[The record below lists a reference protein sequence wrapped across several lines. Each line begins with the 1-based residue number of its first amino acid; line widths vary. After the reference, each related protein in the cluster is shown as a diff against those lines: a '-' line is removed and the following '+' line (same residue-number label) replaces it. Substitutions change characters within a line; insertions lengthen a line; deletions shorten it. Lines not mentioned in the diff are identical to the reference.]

1 MTTQLR
7 RAAPPRRRAVRRL
20 LIGLAVV
27 MAVLLLAGGLA
38 VWRIWATADGLQRAD
53 DLLPARTPAPAGTPG
68 ADGTAAPTTGTPVI
82 AGSLNYVLMG
92 SDINAGGEEGRSD
105 VLMVAHV
112 PPTRD
117 KVYVI
122 SFPRD
127 MWVTIPGRGMAKI
140 NAAYAYGGPALTTR
154 TVESLVGVQMDHAA
168 KIDYEGFVGMTTELG
183 GVTVQN
189 KVASTKQVGGTTYT
203 WPAGPITLQGE
214 EALQYVRQ
222 RYELPHGDLDRA
234 ERQRAMVRAILGKLM
249 SRDVL
254 TNPAKIAGVMGSLGR
269 FVTVDAGLTND
280 VLFSTATSMR
290 VDSGDD
296 IVLLQAPLSG
306 FGRSPDGQ
314 SIDLVNQPQLAEMS
328 QAIKAG
334 TMADYAAKYKD
345 QPLAGNR

>member
-1 MTTQLR
+1 MTTELR

-127 MWVTIPGRGMAKI
+127 MWVTIPGRHDFGDTVAQGFAT
-140 NAAYAYGGPALTTR
+140 AAMQGIGTGG
-154 TVESLVGVQMDHAA
+154 
-168 KIDYEGFVGMTTELG
+168 
-183 GVTVQN
+183 
-189 KVASTKQVGGTTYT
+189 
-203 WPAGPITLQGE
+203 AG
-214 EALQYVRQ
+214 QYQQSRRSRVR
-222 RYELPHGDLDRA
+222 HI
-234 ERQRAMVRAILGKLM
+234 AI
-249 SRDVL
+249 
-254 TNPAKIAGVMGSLGR
+254 
-269 FVTVDAGLTND
+269 
-280 VLFSTATSMR
+280 
-290 VDSGDD
+290 
-296 IVLLQAPLSG
+296 
-306 FGRSPDGQ
+306 
-314 SIDLVNQPQLAEMS
+314 
-328 QAIKAG
+328 
-334 TMADYAAKYKD
+334 
-345 QPLAGNR
+345 